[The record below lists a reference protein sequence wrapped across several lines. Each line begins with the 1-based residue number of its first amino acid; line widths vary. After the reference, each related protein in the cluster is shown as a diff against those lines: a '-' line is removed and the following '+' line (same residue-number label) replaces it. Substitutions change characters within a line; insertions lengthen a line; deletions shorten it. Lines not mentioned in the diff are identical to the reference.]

1 MAAPLDITHMQQYN
15 DIGHAVY
22 ISTCVYDA
30 TPLFIDIFCIA
41 RFSVSPSVSF
51 LPGINGHQNNEPL
64 HQHSMDIERA
74 PCEVDLR

>member
-30 TPLFIDIFCIA
+30 TPLFIDIFA
-41 RFSVSPSVSF
+41 LHGSLSLPLYPSYPVSMATRITS
-51 LPGINGHQNNEPL
+51 
-64 HQHSMDIERA
+64 HSTST
-74 PCEVDLR
+74 PWT